1 MEGITGM
8 NLGLIIID
16 DFYDDPDSIRE
27 LALSYEYAQDGFSEG
42 YKFGNAPW
50 AGKMSVNTHNPR
62 WIDAKVS
69 RILGKNLCQMRN
81 MDSGK
86 FRLSPEGTV
95 SKNVCHVDSI
105 QKNYYA
111 GVLYLNKDIVQ
122 PGTIFYTHKDTGMD
136 RAIDSTQVI
145 NLLKHKDDQ
154 NLNKWDINMVSYVT
168 YNRLIV
174 YPANKFHSPGPSFGT
189 GNDSRL
195 VQIFTWEEI
204 I

>member
-1 MEGITGM
+1 M
-8 NLGLIIID
+8 NLGLISID
-16 DFYDDPDSIRE
+16 DFYDDPDNIRE
-27 LALSYEYAQDGFSEG
+27 LALSCEYAQDGFSEG

-50 AGKMSVNTHNPR
+50 AGKMSVDAHSPR

-69 RILGKNLCQMRN
+69 RMLGKNLCQMRN

-95 SKNVCHVDSI
+95 SKNVCHVDTI
-105 QKNYYA
+105 KKNHYA
-111 GVLYLNKDIVQ
+111 GVLYLNKNINQ
-122 PGTIFYTHKDTGMD
+122 IGTVFYTHKPTRKD
-136 RAIDSTQVI
+136 RAIDNEQI
-145 NLLKHKDDQ
+145 IEILKNENDKDMDQ
-154 NLNKWDINMVSYVT
+154 WDINMVSYVT

-189 GNDSRL
+189 GDDSRL